1 MKKGFSIALGLVLCL
16 CFSACSEQEAPQTSL
31 QLDTSQ
37 EQFDIEAN
45 DVSSSNHIPTDTVES
60 NTAVSAEAEEKSMER
75 KLKLTVD
82 GQEFMITL
90 YDTPTANALYDML
103 PLDLT
108 FEDFN
113 GVEKISYLSDE
124 LPTQGEPDG
133 CDPDV
138 GDLCLYAPWGNL
150 SIFYQDFR
158 YSNSLIKLGHID
170 SGMDMISNMTENFSA
185 VLEKAE

>member
-1 MKKGFSIALGLVLCL
+1 
-16 CFSACSEQEAPQTSL
+16 
-31 QLDTSQ
+31 
-37 EQFDIEAN
+37 
-45 DVSSSNHIPTDTVES
+45 
-60 NTAVSAEAEEKSMER
+60 MER

-82 GQEFMITL
+82 GQEISITL
-90 YDTPTANALYDML
+90 YDTPAANALYDML

-124 LPTQGEPDG
+124 LPTEGEPDG
-133 CDPDV
+133 CNPNV
-138 GDLCLYAPWGNL
+138 GDFCLYAPWGNL
-150 SIFYQDFR
+150 SIFYKDFR

-170 SGMDMISNMTENFSA
+170 SGIDIISSMNENFSA